1 MCGICGFT
9 GAREGS
15 SLDRETLKAMCD
27 IIAHRGPDGEGQYI
41 DDGIAL
47 GHRRLSL
54 IDLEG
59 GHQPMVRSTGQHE
72 AEVTSPALGADGN
85 PLEGEAKAAQRG
97 DWAIVF
103 NGEIYNYRELRE
115 QLMAEGWQFQTKSDT
130 EVLLVG
136 YIAWSEEVLQKLRGM
151 FAFAIW
157 NRSTRELFCARD
169 FFGIK
174 PFYYTV
180 VDNPNG
186 GNLPPDS
193 NSEAAGAQQGCNPHN
208 AGIQQEADPNAAGP
222 QREPAAAAAD
232 GVSASN
238 GSATRSNTAP
248 APMRQFIFASETKS
262 ILEHPAYERK
272 LNEEALGAY
281 LCYQFSALHQTFFEG
296 IFKLPQGHSLRVL
309 PDGSLEIKRYWQPAY
324 HFDGDRS
331 LADTVQAIDDA
342 MRESVRYH
350 NVADVEVGSFLS
362 SGIDSSY
369 MAACLAQ
376 ENPAIKTFTV
386 GFSEYS
392 GEKDEVSW
400 ASELADLLNISN
412 TSKHITEAEYWES
425 LPRVQWHMDEP
436 SADPSAVALYFV
448 DQLAAQ
454 QVKAVLSGE
463 GADEFF
469 GGYRIYQAPF
479 SNAKLGWAPKG
490 VLAAG
495 SKVLRKLGIRGANY
509 LERASET
516 AEDWYYTNANGVA
529 FSPEERERI
538 LAPDLRER
546 LKTTA
551 TPGGAAEAIGLAP
564 HGATAAGNQPA
575 SNTAAA
581 AAKRTAN
588 TAASR
593 NQQHPLS
600 HLPKPQR
607 LTAPIY
613 AEVAQLDETTR
624 MQYVDLWFWLV
635 GDILLKTDKMSMA
648 HSLESRVP
656 FLDKAVFELS
666 ATIPTPQKVDTN
678 QTKIA
683 LRQAAERAIPP
694 EWAQKEKLGFPVP
707 VSAWLKEDR
716 YCNLVKQEFESAEA
730 ARFFNTDQLVA
741 LLDEHRAG
749 TRDNTR
755 RIWIIYMFLMWYR
768 IYFIDQK
775 KPA

>member
-1 MCGICGFT
+1 M
-9 GAREGS
+9 
-15 SLDRETLKAMCD
+15 
-27 IIAHRGPDGEGQYI
+27 
-41 DDGIAL
+41 
-47 GHRRLSL
+47 
-54 IDLEG
+54 
-59 GHQPMVRSTGQHE
+59 
-72 AEVTSPALGADGN
+72 
-85 PLEGEAKAAQRG
+85 
-97 DWAIVF
+97 
-103 NGEIYNYRELRE
+103 
-115 QLMAEGWQFQTKSDT
+115 
-130 EVLLVG
+130 
-136 YIAWSEEVLQKLRGM
+136 
-151 FAFAIW
+151 
-157 NRSTRELFCARD
+157 
-169 FFGIK
+169 
-174 PFYYTV
+174 

>member
-9 GAREGS
+9 GARKGS
-15 SLDRETLKAMCD
+15 SFDRETLKAMCD

-59 GHQPMVRSTGQHE
+59 GHQPMVRSTGQHA
-72 AEVTSPALGADGN
+72 AEVTSPALASDGS

-115 QLMAEGWQFQTKSDT
+115 QLQAEGWEFQTKSDT

-157 NRSTRELFCARD
+157 NRTTRELFCARD

-180 VDNPNG
+180 VDNPNSG
-186 GNLPPDS
+186 SLSPEPDGEEAGTWQDTNTDPTPP
-193 NSEAAGAQQGCNPHN
+193 
-208 AGIQQEADPNAAGP
+208 
-222 QREPAAAAAD
+222 
-232 GVSASN
+232 
-238 GSATRSNTAP
+238 
-248 APMRQFIFASETKS
+248 RQFIFASETKS

-309 PDGSLEIKRYWQPAY
+309 PDGSLDIKRYWQPSY
-324 HFDGDRS
+324 HFDENRS
-331 LADTVQAIDDA
+331 QTETVQAIDDA

-400 ASELADLLNISN
+400 ASELAGLLNISN
-412 TSKHITEAEYWES
+412 NSKHITEAEYWES

-490 VLAAG
+490 ALAAG

-538 LAPDLRER
+538 LAPELRER

-551 TPGGAAEAIGLAP
+551 TPGGAAETIGLTP
-564 HGATAAGNQPA
+564 HGATATQPE
-575 SNTAAA
+575 
-581 AAKRTAN
+581 AN
-588 TAASR
+588 AAASR

-666 ATIPTPQKVDTN
+666 ATIPTSQKVDPN

-707 VSAWLKEDR
+707 VAAWLKEDR
-716 YCNLVKQEFESAEA
+716 YYDLVKQEFESAEA